1 MQILLAL
8 IVMPANIQI
17 QDNNRDSKMSIHDYP
32 ELKALLLDLMTAN
45 NGELSKAFSLR
56 QFHYNDSFI
65 AIDAYIEE
73 MSEDLLE
80 ERMCE
85 ALAGDGIV
93 KQAVKYTKQGGAA
106 GANELQDYIIDQRN
120 EILTIDINQFL
131 LEMHS
136 VVEECQGNVHE

>member
-1 MQILLAL
+1 MS
-8 IVMPANIQI
+8 ANIEI

-45 NGELSKAFSLR
+45 NGKLSKAFSLC
-56 QFHYNDSFI
+56 QFDYNDSFRV
-65 AIDAYIEE
+65 IDAYIEE

-85 ALAGDGIV
+85 ALAGDDIV
-93 KQAVKYTKQGGAA
+93 KQVVKFTKNRGKAK
-106 GANELQDYIIDQRN
+106 ANALQEYIIAQRN
-120 EILTIDINQFL
+120 DILTIDINQFL

-136 VVEECQGNVHE
+136 VVEECQNDV